1 MKKINIP
8 LTQKGIK
15 DFKNKINNLISELPK
30 VNDAILSELANLGQ
44 SEIEKNRAS
53 TIYTDGNDDYKIFK
67 EKTENGYKVGARGS
81 QVLYD
86 EFGTGTEGL
95 NAPHELK
102 NNFNLKEYNSGK
114 TIRSAGINMKP
125 ETGIL
130 PGELYWTYKG
140 KDGNIVYTQGI
151 PAGKEVFNAEQT
163 VKRKKQQIIKKKVGE
178 VLSKL

>member
-8 LTQKGIK
+8 LTSKGIK
-15 DFKNKINNLISELPK
+15 EFKSKIDNLIKEMPK
-30 VNDAILSELANLGQ
+30 VNEEILSELATLGQ
-44 SEIEKNRAS
+44 NEIEKNRAA
-53 TIYTDGNDDYKIFK
+53 IPYTDGNDDYKVFK
-67 EKTENGYKVGARGS
+67 EKTKTGYSVGARGS

-102 NNFNLKEYNSGK
+102 NDFNLNEYNSGK
-114 TIRSAGINMKP
+114 TIRSAGITMSP

-130 PGELYWTYKG
+130 PGEKYWTYKDKSG
-140 KDGNIVYTQGI
+140 KTVYTQGI
-151 PAGKEVFNAEQT
+151 PAGKEVFNSWQT
-163 VKRKKQQIIKKKVGE
+163 VKREKDQIISKKVGE